1 MSRRRQKNLII
12 FTDLDGTLLDDRD
25 YRWAAARPALRALAR
40 AHCPLVIVTSK
51 TRAEVEPILVALGRR
66 EPFGV
71 ENGGA
76 VYIPAGY
83 LGFIPEGAVAERGGW
98 YKVILGAPRR
108 RLVKKLTIAARRAE
122 VQIRSFSQMTSR
134 EVAER
139 TGLPL
144 DDARRA
150 LRRQYDE
157 PFVILNE
164 TARARSRLREEIEL
178 QGFGTTRGSRFLHIT
193 GRTDKGVAVA
203 RLAGWLRRAFGSNLL
218 TVGLGDCS
226 NDIPLLNRVDQ
237 PILVARPG
245 NRYDAET
252 LAAVPRV
259 QRAGGV
265 GPVGWNRAV
274 LRLCGLASRPVKTCG
289 YTVSGHDFS
298 RAASDPP

>member
-1 MSRRRQKNLII
+1 MELNRKGQKNLII
-12 FTDLDGTLLDDRD
+12 FTDLDGTLLDDRN
-25 YRWAAARPALRALAR
+25 YRWTAARPALRALAR
-40 AHCPLVIVTSK
+40 ARCPLVIVTSK
-51 TRAEVEPILVALGRR
+51 TRAEVEPILLAFGRR
-66 EPFGV
+66 EPFAV

-83 LGFIPEGAVAERGGW
+83 LPFIPEGAIRERGGW
-98 YKVILGAPRR
+98 YKVILGTPRP
-108 RLVKKLTIAARRAE
+108 RLVKMLGASARRAE
-122 VQIRSFSQMTSR
+122 IQIRGFSEMNSR

-139 TGLPL
+139 TGLAL

-164 TARARSRLREEIEL
+164 TARVWSRLRKEIARKGL
-178 QGFGTTRGSRFLHIT
+178 GTTRGSRFFHIT
-193 GRTDKGVAVA
+193 GKTDKGVAVA
-203 RLAGWLRRAFGSNLL
+203 RLAGWFHRAFGPSSR
-218 TVGLGDCS
+218 TAGLGDS
-226 NDIPLLNRVDQ
+226 PSDIPLLKAVDQ

-265 GPVGWNRAV
+265 GPAGWNRAV
-274 LRLCGLASRPVKTCG
+274 LRLCGLA
-289 YTVSGHDFS
+289 
-298 RAASDPP
+298 

>member
-1 MSRRRQKNLII
+1 MSRSTQKNLII

-25 YRWAAARPALRALAR
+25 YSWTAARPALRALAQ

-51 TRAEVEPILVALGRR
+51 TRAEVEPILLALGRR
-66 EPFGV
+66 EPFAV

-76 VYIPAGY
+76 VYIPVGY
-83 LGFIPEGAVAERGGW
+83 LPFIPEGAVPDRGGW
-98 YKVILGAPRR
+98 YKVILGAPRP

-122 VQIRSFSQMTSR
+122 VQIRSFSEMTSR

-139 TGLPL
+139 TGLAL

-164 TARARSRLREEIEL
+164 TAHAWSHLREEIER
-178 QGFGTTRGSRFLHIT
+178 QGFGTTRGSRFFHIT

-203 RLAGWLRRAFGSNLL
+203 RLIGWLRRALGPNWR
-218 TVGLGDCS
+218 TAGLGDCP
-226 NDIPLLNRVDQ
+226 NNIPLLNAVDQ

-245 NRYDAET
+245 NRYDTET

-259 QRAGGV
+259 QCAGGV

-274 LRLCGLASRPVKTCG
+274 LRLCGLA
-289 YTVSGHDFS
+289 
-298 RAASDPP
+298 

>member
-25 YRWAAARPALRALAR
+25 YRWTAARPALRALAR
-40 AHCPLVIVTSK
+40 AQCPLVIVTSK
-51 TRAEVEPILVALGRR
+51 TRAEVEPILLALGRR
-66 EPFGV
+66 EPFAV

-83 LGFIPEGAVAERGGW
+83 FPFIPEGAVPERGGW

-122 VQIRSFSQMTSR
+122 VQIRTFSEMAAR

-139 TGLPL
+139 TGLAL

-164 TARARSRLREEIEL
+164 TARAWSRLRKEIEL

-203 RLAGWLRRAFGSNLL
+203 RLVGWLRRALGSNWR
-218 TVGLGDCS
+218 TAGLGDCP
-226 NDIPLLNRVDQ
+226 NDVPLLRAVDH

-274 LRLCGLASRPVKTCG
+274 LRLCGLGARS
-289 YTVSGHDFS
+289 
-298 RAASDPP
+298 